1 MKRALSSRIFARAPM
16 GARRHECLYLAFALA
31 QALLVISC
39 GEDPAPQPSADERD
53 EGRKD
58 AGKSSGKPSSEG
70 STSRR
75 DAGAKKDAGKVVE
88 SVDTETQDDEAN
100 ASADAGVKT
109 NVATGL
115 PCEVAAIFTKHC
127 ASCHGAT
134 TAFGAPMS
142 LVSHAD
148 LLAPAKLHPKQKT
161 FEVVLE
167 RVHDDASPMPPAP
180 KPRLSKDEL
189 ATLDA
194 WVEAG
199 APESKESCT
208 PEVDG
213 NGTSPDEGN
222 VPKPADCDETYELT
236 AHGGS
241 KPDDKSKFRISAD
254 PALEGNQYHCF
265 YFDPPYDAD
274 AGMLWF
280 QPLLDNTKNLHH
292 WILYATDNKTQPS
305 GTSAGCNAQ
314 QNGSYFVAGWAP
326 GANNSVVPDDV
337 ALELPTGPK
346 AGLILEVHY
355 YNTTGKPQ
363 EDSSGIRFCTGP
375 KQKRAHLAAV
385 HTLGTEGLC
394 IPAGTSKDFS
404 ATCSPRTDL
413 GDIHINGIWPH
424 MHKAAR
430 RMVVSIKRK
439 AGTVDVIHD
448 APFDFQSQIFFPM
461 KGDVVVHPGDTVQTR
476 CYYENDTTS
485 QIHYGERT
493 QDEMC
498 YAFTMA
504 WPAGALASPPSALN
518 SDPSMALLN
527 RCADSLS
534 ILQSCNGLAD
544 RPVNVD
550 HPE

>member
-1 MKRALSSRIFARAPM
+1 MKRAWTSVVFTHAPA
-16 GARRHECLYLAFALA
+16 GALRRESLFLAFALA
-31 QALLVISC
+31 QTLLVISC
-39 GEDPAPQPSADERD
+39 GEDPAPAPSASDGD
-53 EGRKD
+53 QVRKD
-58 AGKSSGKPSSEG
+58 AGKGGGKQSTDD

-75 DAGAKKDAGKVVE
+75 DAGAKKDAGKSAE
-88 SVDTETQDDEAN
+88 PADTDTQNDDAT
-100 ASADAGVKT
+100 ASDDAGVKT
-109 NVATGL
+109 SAEAGL
-115 PCEVAAIFTKHC
+115 PCEVAAIFAKHC
-127 ASCHGAT
+127 ATCHGAA

-148 LLAPAKLHPKQKT
+148 LVAPAKLHPKQKT

-180 KPRLSKDEL
+180 KPRLTKGEL

-194 WVEAG
+194 WVKAG
-199 APESKESCT
+199 TPESTDTCAPTGGDGTDSEST
-208 PEVDG
+208 
-213 NGTSPDEGN
+213 

-241 KPDDKSKFRISAD
+241 KPDDKSKFKVSAD

-280 QPLLDNTKNLHH
+280 QPLLDNTQNLHH
-292 WILYATDNKTQPS
+292 WILYATDNKTQAS

-314 QNGSYFVAGWAP
+314 QSGSYFVAGWAP

-337 ALELPTGPK
+337 ALQLPTGPK

-394 IPAGTSKDFS
+394 IPPGSSKDFS
-404 ATCSPRTDL
+404 AACTPRSDM

-439 AGTVDVIHD
+439 SGTVDVIHD

-461 KGDVVVHPGDTVQTR
+461 KGDVVVHPGDSVLTR
-476 CYYENDTTS
+476 CYYENDTPT

-504 WPAGALASPPSALN
+504 WPAGALVSPPSALAT
-518 SDPSMALLN
+518 DPSMALLN

-544 RPVNVD
+544 RPVNVE